1 MRIDLKK
8 KYLLAA
14 AVLVLSAALSL
25 GWGLGTGEGAQLVL
39 RELRIPRLILGIA
52 VGAGLSL
59 AGLVLQTVLTNPL
72 AEPYTLGIASGAA
85 LGAALASTVRL
96 QLDFLGLNAG
106 AVLGACAV
114 IFLLLRLVG
123 RGVRGQEPIILLGV
137 MVSLTAASLLSVW
150 MALADPVGVQSLN
163 FWLLGDLSRAGLG
176 PSLALLM
183 LVLVIAFY
191 FFVFSRNLD
200 AFLFGEDQ
208 VESFGVSLART
219 QQLSILLVSIIVGFC
234 VSAAGI
240 IGFIGLVVPHGV
252 RRWVRVQR
260 HYHLIPFTLLTGS
273 ILLVV
278 SDLLARKIAD
288 PRELPV
294 GAVTALLGA
303 PVLMALFLSGKKGE
317 VE

>member
-1 MRIDLKK
+1 MRNDLKK
-8 KYLLAA
+8 KYLLAG
-14 AVLVLSAALSL
+14 LVLLISSGLSL
-25 GWGLGTGEGAQLVL
+25 MWGLGSEGSELIL
-39 RELRIPRLILGIA
+39 RELRVPRLLLGVA

-59 AGLVLQTVLTNPL
+59 SGLVLQTVLTNPL

-85 LGAALASTVRL
+85 LGAALASSVQL
-96 QLDFLGLNAG
+96 QLDFFGLNVG
-106 AVLGACAV
+106 AVLGACGV

-163 FWLLGDLSRAGLG
+163 FWLLGDLSRTSLG
-176 PSLALLM
+176 PALALLA
-183 LVLVIAFY
+183 LVILIASY
-191 FFVFSRNLD
+191 FLIFSRNLD

-208 VESFGVSLART
+208 VESFGVSLHRT
-219 QQLSILLVSIIVGFC
+219 QQIAILLVSIIVGFC
-234 VSAAGI
+234 VSSAGI

-252 RRWVRVQR
+252 RKWVRVQR
-260 HYHLIPFTLLTGS
+260 HFHLIPFTLLVGS

-278 SDLLARKIAD
+278 SDLAARRVAD

-303 PVLMALFLSGKKGE
+303 PVLVALFLSKKKGE

>member
-8 KYLLAA
+8 KYLLAVLA
-14 AVLVLSAALSL
+14 LVLSAALSL
-25 GWGLGTGEGAQLVL
+25 GWGLGSGEGAQLVL
-39 RELRIPRLILGIA
+39 RELRVPRLILGLA

-85 LGAALASTVRL
+85 LGAALASTIRL

-106 AVLGACAV
+106 AVIGAFGV

-150 MALADPVGVQSLN
+150 MALADPVGVQSLS
-163 FWLLGDLSRAGLG
+163 FWLLGDLSRTPLG
-176 PSLALLM
+176 PALALLG
-183 LVLVIAFY
+183 LVLVISLY

-200 AFLFGEDQ
+200 AFFFGEDQ
-208 VESFGVSLART
+208 VESFGVSLTRT
-219 QQLSILLVSIIVGFC
+219 QQISILLVSIIVGFC

-252 RRWVRVQR
+252 RRWARVQR
-260 HYHLIPFTLLTGS
+260 HFHLIPLTLLVGAA
-273 ILLVV
+273 LLAT
-278 SDLLARKIAD
+278 SDLVARKLAE

-303 PVLMALFLSGKKGE
+303 PVLMLLFLSKKKGE

>member
-1 MRIDLKK
+1 MRIDLRK
-8 KYLLAA
+8 KYLLAVA
-14 AVLVLSAALSL
+14 ALLLSAGLSL
-25 GWGLGTGEGAQLVL
+25 AWGLEGETARVVL
-39 RELRIPRLILGIA
+39 LELRVPRMILGLA
-52 VGAGLSL
+52 AGAGLSL

-85 LGAALASTVRL
+85 LGAALASSIRL
-96 QLDFLGLNAG
+96 QLDLFGLNAG
-106 AVLGACAV
+106 AVLGAGAV

-137 MVSLTAASLLSVW
+137 MVSLTAASLLAVW

-163 FWLLGDLSRAGLG
+163 FWLLGDLSRTGLG
-176 PSLALLM
+176 PALALLG
-183 LVLVIAFY
+183 VVAVIAAY
-191 FFVFSRNLD
+191 FFMFSRNLD
-200 AFLFGEDQ
+200 AFFFGEDQ

-260 HYHLIPFTLLTGS
+260 HFHLIPFTLLSGAA
-273 ILLVV
+273 LLVM
-278 SDLLARKIAD
+278 SDLVARRLAE

-303 PVLMALFLSGKKGE
+303 PMLMVLFLSRKKGE